1 MCMARS
7 RSYIETAH
15 METSNVR
22 KDQFHRKDAK
32 QQLTLPRSAAEKQ
45 KIRIE
50 KLMKN
55 PEKPVYIPDK
65 PREWKTREPPEFVRD
80 VMGSSAGA
88 GSGEFHVY
96 RGYRRREYA
105 RQMHI
110 HKIAEQEEHETEF
123 QKKLEENQRLA
134 EEKTTKKR
142 NKRMKRKQKTV
153 QKKKQKVQG
162 PERGKTDGLNDGG
175 CSNDDRNENR
185 PNDNEEDEEDEDDAE
200 ENCFVIGGK

>member
-142 NKRMKRKQKTV
+142 NKSSVLGVLLQDEKETED
-153 QKKKQKVQG
+153 G
-162 PERGKTDGLNDGG
+162 PEKEAKSTRSRK
-175 CSNDDRNENR
+175 RENR
-185 PNDNEEDEEDEDDAE
+185 RT
-200 ENCFVIGGK
+200 K